1 MSHFKVAQT
10 SWRGQTPNG
19 GRTEGLGSGS
29 AGSERCP
36 AADQRGVL
44 LMWQPCA
51 FPPFPHRHPTP
62 TPLVCPF
69 QFLSQL
75 KQKRLTLTVFVLALY
90 TSAGMTL
97 SPFKRV
103 QYFSL

>member
-10 SWRGQTPNG
+10 SSRGQTPNG

-29 AGSERCP
+29 AGSEHRP
-36 AADQRGVL
+36 AADQRSAL

-51 FPPFPHRHPTP
+51 FPPPPTPPTP
-62 TPLVCPF
+62 TALVCPF

>member
-29 AGSERCP
+29 AGSERRP

-51 FPPFPHRHPTP
+51 FPPPHPHP
-62 TPLVCPF
+62 PF
-69 QFLSQL
+69 QFLSQP
-75 KQKRLTLTVFVLALY
+75 KKKRLTLTVFVLALY

>member
-19 GRTEGLGSGS
+19 GRTVGLGSGS
-29 AGSERCP
+29 AGSERRP

-44 LMWQPCA
+44 L
-51 FPPFPHRHPTP
+51 PPPP

>member
-1 MSHFKVAQT
+1 MVRHRMADGPWAWARVR
-10 SWRGQTPNG
+10 RGANTVRLQI
-19 GRTEGLGSGS
+19 S
-29 AGSERCP
+29 AVFFS
-36 AADQRGVL
+36 
-44 LMWQPCA
+44 
-51 FPPFPHRHPTP
+51 PPPPHRHPTP